1 METGVH
7 VRAVAA
13 CAVLLAAAFGVAA
26 RPQPPFD
33 VLIRNGRVLDG
44 TGNPWRLADVG
55 ITGDRISAV
64 GRLEGASAGRI
75 IDADGLY
82 VTPGFI
88 DVHSHAGPG
97 LAGDLRHAE
106 PLLAQGITTAF
117 VNPDGGGPVGI
128 AAQRATYGKHG
139 TGVNVGLFVPHGSIR
154 SAVMGLSDSAP
165 DGTQLARMVALVDEG
180 MKAGGLGASSGLYY
194 APGSYAATG
203 EIVAMA
209 RAAARHGGVYASHIR
224 DEADY
229 SIGVV
234 AAVQE
239 VIDIAEQA
247 RIVGIVTHVKALGPA
262 SWGLSMA
269 IVERIEAARARG
281 VEVYA
286 DQYPYEASSTSME
299 GALVPRWAQVGGRAR
314 LLERL
319 AGPERP
325 RILEEVGANIAHR
338 GGAGTLMIARFAPD
352 PSIEGRTLA
361 GLAAAAGS
369 TPEDTALA
377 LLSRANPSLVSFNM
391 SDRDIELLMRQT
403 WTMTSTDGDLVP
415 IGEGKPHPRGYGA
428 FPRKLRVY
436 VHERQVIDLPFAIRS
451 MTSLP
456 AAVFGLRDRGILREG
471 AFADVL
477 VFDPARVRDTA
488 TYQDPHQLAEG
499 MAHVLVNGQ
508 PALSDGR
515 FTGALQG
522 TLVVPGR

>member
-1 METGVH
+1 
-7 VRAVAA
+7 VRGIAAWAVILIASLGLGA
-13 CAVLLAAAFGVAA
+13 
-26 RPQPPFD
+26 QPPQHFD

-44 TGNPWRLADVG
+44 TGNPWRMADVG
-55 ITGDRISAV
+55 IAGDRISAV

-75 IDADGLY
+75 IDAGGLY

-97 LAGDLRHAE
+97 LAGDLRHAQ

-117 VNPDGGGPVGI
+117 VNPDGGGAVDI
-128 AAQRATYGKHG
+128 AAQRATYEKQG

-154 SAVMGLSDSAP
+154 SAAMGMSDAAP
-165 DGTQLARMVALVDEG
+165 DETELARMVALVDEG
-180 MKAGGLGASSGLYY
+180 MKAGGLGLSSGLYY

-209 RAAARHGGVYASHIR
+209 RAAARHGGVSASHIR

-239 VIDIAEQA
+239 VIDIADQA
-247 RIVGIVTHVKALGPA
+247 GLIGVVTHVKALGPA

-281 VEVYA
+281 IEVYA
-286 DQYPYEASSTSME
+286 DQYPYDASSTSME
-299 GALVPRWAQVGGRAR
+299 GALVPRWAQVGGRKR

-325 RILEEVGANIAHR
+325 RILEEVGANIARR
-338 GGAGTLMIARFAPD
+338 GGSGTLMVARFAPD

-361 GLAAAAGS
+361 DLAGS
-369 TPEDTALA
+369 AGRTPEETALG
-377 LLSRANPSLVSFNM
+377 LLARANPSLVSFNM
-391 SDRDIELLMRQT
+391 SERDIELLMRQT

-415 IGEGKPHPRGYGA
+415 MGEGKPHPRGYGA

-436 VHERQVIDLPFAIRS
+436 ARERQVIDLPFAIRS

-456 AAVFGLRDRGILREG
+456 AAVFSLKDRGILREG

-477 VFDPARVRDTA
+477 VFDPSQIRDTA
-488 TYQDPHQLAEG
+488 TYEDPHQLAEG
-499 MAHVLVNGQ
+499 MVHVLVNGR
-508 PALSDGR
+508 LVRSDER
-515 FTGALQG
+515 FTGVLQG
-522 TLVVPGR
+522 RIVVPER